1 MEIKINQKLS
11 AAQVAEINN
20 QLKNNVIHVLNQ
32 RPVDNKVSADMIM
45 CKVKRIMPLHSK
57 VVVMVDDNSLDFGKK
72 DALRLT
78 KLSDGYVLMP
88 A

>member
-11 AAQVAEINN
+11 AAQVKEINE
-20 QLKNNVIHVLNQ
+20 QLKNNVVHVLNQ
-32 RPVDNKVSADMIM
+32 KPVDNKVSADMIV

-57 VVVMVDDNSLDFGKK
+57 VVVHVDAVDVYFGQKNGM
-72 DALRLT
+72 RLA
-78 KLSDGYVLMP
+78 KLSDGYALMP

>member
-11 AAQVAEINN
+11 AVQVKEIND
-20 QLKNNVIHVLNQ
+20 QLKNNVVHVLNQ
-32 RPVDNKVSADMIM
+32 KPADNKVSAEMIV

-57 VVVMVDDNSLDFGKK
+57 VVILVDDNNLYLGQKN
-72 DALRLT
+72 AMRLA